1 MAGVLRISSTARCD
15 CGPATIT
22 TELVSPGF
30 WRKAT
35 PNPTASSNG
44 KTNTQNMTSG
54 SRHIS
59 VKRVFTNC
67 RKAIQRALPRGPA
80 VGAGSGVVLET
91 AGWVSVAIA
100 QISNFELRISSFIP
114 PGSREVS
121 RECCTSQNSKTKFKI
136 SSFFPQVPSGQA
148 DENVFEAG
156 LPGRQVY

>member
-80 VGAGSGVVLET
+80 VREGFGVVLET

-100 QISNFELRISSFIP
+100 QILNLGFRVLPRPVRVNFLANVVQVKIQK
-114 PGSREVS
+114 
-121 RECCTSQNSKTKFKI
+121 QNSKFPHSSRKCLPVKLTKT
-136 SSFFPQVPSGQA
+136 SSRLA
-148 DENVFEAG
+148 C
-156 LPGRQVY
+156 L